1 MTGDYKG
8 DYQELVDE
16 ISELLGV
23 PATLENRDFELIAF
37 GVYDSEGDLDPSA
50 LDPVRTRSILTRRST
65 AAVRT
70 WFEGFGITRASAP
83 VRIPPTPEAGVY
95 RGRICLPVR
104 HRGVVLGYVWL
115 LDSDPGPTDPQLDAA
130 MRVTARI
137 GALLADEAQHGADLS
152 RELRAV
158 LTAERGWQ
166 ADMAVAAL
174 RTALGPRGD
183 GPYAVV
189 CVAPWPSADPDD
201 APSARTVP
209 HATALCT
216 VPWGPSAQ
224 SLAALVRLRAT
235 DTLTP
240 ASSAAGRLLERA
252 RDVEGGGGAYGG
264 GAYGGGAYG
273 GGAYGGTGSGGET
286 STGGPGSG
294 SGPSAGGPG
303 SGGGPGTGRSGGP
316 STGGSGASRSGA
328 SRSGGSGSGT
338 GGSGTGGSG
347 ADGQGTGRPGTGGSG
362 TGRSGTGGSGADG
375 QGTGGSDSGR
385 TDTGSSGTGGPGT
398 GGSGVDGQGT
408 GGSGTVRSDTGG
420 SGTGRSDTGRPGT
433 DGSGADGQGAGGSGA
448 GRSGTGRPGAP
459 GSGTG
464 RPGSGDGGRSTSAE
478 KEGGGPGDTRSRG
491 NRSGGDLPVHGTP
504 GRPAKDPAAAPPT
517 VAAGIAVPRLSL
529 AELAPAWQEASD
541 AARAALAEP
550 GFGPVAEWSR
560 IGPYRLLTA
569 LPPETAH
576 DPVVRPL
583 LAPAHRELARTAEV
597 YLDCA
602 GQAGRTAAELGIH
615 RQTLYY
621 RLSRVEQLTG
631 LDLDDG
637 EDRLLLHMAL
647 KAARL

>member
-16 ISELLGV
+16 ISELLGA

-37 GVYDSEGDLDPSA
+37 GAYDSEGDLDPSA

-70 WFEGFGITRASAP
+70 WFEGFGITRASGP

-115 LDSDPGPTDPQLDAA
+115 LEPDPGPTDRQLDAA
-130 MRVTARI
+130 MRVTSRI

-166 ADMAVAAL
+166 GDMAVAAL
-174 RTALGPRGD
+174 RTALGSRAD
-183 GPYAVV
+183 GPYTVV
-189 CVAPWPSADPDD
+189 CVAPWPSTDPDD

-209 HATALCT
+209 HAAAWCT
-216 VPWGPSAQ
+216 VPWGAAGQ
-224 SLAALVRLRAT
+224 SLAVLVRLRAT

-252 RDVEGGGGAYGG
+252 APSATGDTAASGAARETTGP
-264 GAYGGGAYG
+264 GAT
-273 GGAYGGTGSGGET
+273 GGT
-286 STGGPGSG
+286 
-294 SGPSAGGPG
+294 
-303 SGGGPGTGRSGGP
+303 
-316 STGGSGASRSGA
+316 AS
-328 SRSGGSGSGT
+328 
-338 GGSGTGGSG
+338 
-347 ADGQGTGRPGTGGSG
+347 P
-362 TGRSGTGGSGADG
+362 
-375 QGTGGSDSGR
+375 
-385 TDTGSSGTGGPGT
+385 
-398 GGSGVDGQGT
+398 
-408 GGSGTVRSDTGG
+408 
-420 SGTGRSDTGRPGT
+420 
-433 DGSGADGQGAGGSGA
+433 GA
-448 GRSGTGRPGAP
+448 GRGTTSPGAASGTEPPGAMQDTAAHGATGGTAAP
-459 GSGTG
+459 GAARNTPAPGTTRG
-464 RPGSGDGGRSTSAE
+464 TPTPDATSSTAAPGAARNTPAPSATPTPGVARSTPA
-478 KEGGGPGDTRSRG
+478 PGATRA
-491 NRSGGDLPVHGTP
+491 T
-504 GRPAKDPAAAPPT
+504 AAPGA
-517 VAAGIAVPRLSL
+517 VAAGVADARVGLVGL
-529 AELAPAWQEASD
+529 AAAWQEASA

-550 GFGPVAEWSR
+550 RFGPVAEWSR

-647 KAARL
+647 KGARL

>member
-1 MTGDYKG
+1 MTSDAAAFHRAG

-37 GVYDSEGDLDPSA
+37 GAYDSEGDLDPSA

-70 WFEGFGITRASAP
+70 WFEGFGITRASGP

-166 ADMAVAAL
+166 GDMAVAAL
-174 RTALGPRGD
+174 RTALGPRAD
-183 GPYAVV
+183 GPYTVV

-201 APSARTVP
+201 APSSRTVP

-216 VPWGPSAQ
+216 VPWGVTGQA
-224 SLAALVRLRAT
+224 LAVLVRLRTT

-240 ASSAAGRLLERA
+240 ASTASGRLLERA
-252 RDVEGGGGAYGG
+252 APGA
-264 GAYGGGAYG
+264 
-273 GGAYGGTGSGGET
+273 TGDMAASGDT
-286 STGGPGSG
+286 AVPGVT
-294 SGPSAGGPG
+294 
-303 SGGGPGTGRSGGP
+303 PGTAAPGAAP
-316 STGGSGASRSGA
+316 STKTPDATADTTALGAARSTAA
-328 SRSGGSGSGT
+328 SDAPRHT
-338 GGSGTGGSG
+338 P
-347 ADGQGTGRPGTGGSG
+347 A
-362 TGRSGTGGSGADG
+362 
-375 QGTGGSDSGR
+375 
-385 TDTGSSGTGGPGT
+385 
-398 GGSGVDGQGT
+398 
-408 GGSGTVRSDTGG
+408 
-420 SGTGRSDTGRPGT
+420 
-433 DGSGADGQGAGGSGA
+433 
-448 GRSGTGRPGAP
+448 PGA
-459 GSGTG
+459 
-464 RPGSGDGGRSTSAE
+464 
-478 KEGGGPGDTRSRG
+478 
-491 NRSGGDLPVHGTP
+491 
-504 GRPAKDPAAAPPT
+504 
-517 VAAGIAVPRLSL
+517 VAAGVAGARVGL
-529 AELAPAWQEASD
+529 AELAPAWQEASA

-583 LAPAHRELARTAEV
+583 LSPAHRELARTAEV

-647 KAARL
+647 KGARL